1 MMIEKSRKAN
11 TRHVRTESLNE
22 LIFLLCK
29 EFVFLEKNAVFELS
43 FNGLIN
49 VFETKLLKHTYVS
62 I

>member
-29 EFVFLEKNAVFELS
+29 EFVFLEKKRC
-43 FNGLIN
+43 I
-49 VFETKLLKHTYVS
+49 
-62 I
+62 